1 MSASSDLKV
10 VFDFFDRLD
19 DLKTIDA
26 TCDVLQNIIESFGFN
41 SFILTRLAPF
51 SSERFSEMVQL
62 STLPQVFVEEYTAQE
77 YIRDDQI
84 VHKSVGIDF
93 SFDWRNDELIT
104 NSPLEKS
111 LISFRH
117 DIGIHNV
124 SMFPVRGPYGTN
136 ACLAVVQSVSDLS
149 KRDRAGLHMIAQYA
163 FAKVS
168 GMVAPDHSKYRK
180 LTNREHEVLT
190 WVASGKSAW
199 EIGEILGISKRTV
212 DEHSQTACHKLG
224 AVNRTQAV
232 AIAVQAHLINI

>member
-1 MSASSDLKV
+1 MSASGDLQI

-19 DLKTIDA
+19 DAKTVDA
-26 TCDVLQNIIESFGFN
+26 MRDALQKIIESFGLD

-51 SSERFSEMVQL
+51 SDEHFSEMVQV
-62 STLPQVFVEEYTAQE
+62 STLPQVFVEEYSARE
-77 YIRDDQI
+77 YIRHDQI
-84 VHKSVGIDF
+84 VHKSIGVGF
-93 SFDWRNDELIT
+93 SFDWRNDELIA
-104 NSPLEKS
+104 NSPLEES

-117 DIGIHNV
+117 DLGIHNV
-124 SMFPVRGPYGTN
+124 SMFPIRGPHGTD
-136 ACLAVVQSVSDLS
+136 ACLAGLRSVGDLS
-149 KRDRAGLHMIAQYA
+149 KRDRTMLHMIAQYA
-163 FAKVS
+163 FAKMS
-168 GMVAPDHSKYRK
+168 GMVAPDRAKYRK

-232 AIAVQAHLINI
+232 AIAVHACLISI